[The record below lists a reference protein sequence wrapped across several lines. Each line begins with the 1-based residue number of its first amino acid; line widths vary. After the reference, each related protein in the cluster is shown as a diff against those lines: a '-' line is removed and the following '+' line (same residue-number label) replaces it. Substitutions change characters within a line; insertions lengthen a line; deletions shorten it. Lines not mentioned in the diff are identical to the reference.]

1 MSAHI
6 IILPYKPHNRYYNY
20 VILIPTEHIKT
31 HNIIQKGN
39 PMIDLLKDIFDNDIL
54 VKLILS
60 APRKKSQ
67 EVKRIVIRP
76 VIIGT
81 GMMYQAELHFV
92 NKVTHINMS
101 SFEAADFT
109 FDSVNSDFKQ
119 VNIFTT
125 ENDIQIL
132 ANKPASP
139 RITKKKPSM
148 TREVLTHNKEKQYLI
163 SEGEPCDFLIKLGVM
178 DESGKV
184 FPKHYSKF
192 RQINRFLEIV
202 DDSVDIFDSSK
213 TLKIIDFGCGKS
225 YLTFALYYYFKI
237 LKGRKVQITGLDL
250 KKNVIDLCSNI
261 ANELNYNELKFEL
274 GDIADYKDS
283 GCDMVVTLHAC
294 DTATDY
300 ALINAVNWNSKLILS
315 VPCCQHELFK

>member
-1 MSAHI
+1 
-6 IILPYKPHNRYYNY
+6 
-20 VILIPTEHIKT
+20 
-31 HNIIQKGN
+31 
-39 PMIDLLKDIFDNDIL
+39 MIDLLKDIFDNDIL
-54 VKLILS
+54 VKLVLS

-67 EVKRIVIRP
+67 EAKRIVIRP

-163 SEGEPCDFLIKLGVM
+163 SE
-178 DESGKV
+178 
-184 FPKHYSKF
+184 
-192 RQINRFLEIV
+192 
-202 DDSVDIFDSSK
+202 
-213 TLKIIDFGCGKS
+213 
-225 YLTFALYYYFKI
+225 
-237 LKGRKVQITGLDL
+237 
-250 KKNVIDLCSNI
+250 
-261 ANELNYNELKFEL
+261 
-274 GDIADYKDS
+274 
-283 GCDMVVTLHAC
+283 
-294 DTATDY
+294 
-300 ALINAVNWNSKLILS
+300 
-315 VPCCQHELFK
+315 